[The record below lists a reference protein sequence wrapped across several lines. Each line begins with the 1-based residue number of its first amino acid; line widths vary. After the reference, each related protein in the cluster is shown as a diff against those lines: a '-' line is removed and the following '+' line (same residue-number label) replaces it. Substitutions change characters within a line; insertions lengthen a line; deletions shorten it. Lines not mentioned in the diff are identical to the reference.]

1 MPPRVQHVRAALVVA
16 ALALSLLAASPAGA
30 RVNPCAQAR
39 FRDLL
44 CPDLIMK
51 RPSGLSLERYEGH
64 LLLRSTSSIDS
75 VGAGAMEITGRRYR
89 AGHMH
94 VRQRIHRRGGGS
106 ILVKTGAELRFK
118 QIPGQGGYWKLR
130 DAARLEV
137 WSVNAAGIQLRRVRV
152 SPKLFYC
159 LRDLRRT
166 RPDRPGSPA
175 REVYPACN
183 QNPAID
189 HVRLGTS
196 VGWSDIY
203 PGGYYQQFVDVSGL
217 RGRFALVHIADPENK
232 LFESDE
238 TNNASRV
245 LLRLPSGARLPEQR

>member
-1 MPPRVQHVRAALVVA
+1 MSLRVQHVRAVALVA
-16 ALALSLLAASPAGA
+16 ALALPLLETSPAHA
-30 RVNPCAQAR
+30 RANPCAQAR
-39 FRDLL
+39 FRELR

-51 RPSGLSLERYEGH
+51 RPSGVSLEHYDGH

-75 VGAGAMEITGRRYR
+75 VGAGPMEITGRRYR

-94 VRQRIHRRGGGS
+94 VRQRIYDRRGGS

-137 WSVNAAGIQLRRVRV
+137 WSVNAAGVQLKRVRV

-159 LRDLRRT
+159 LRDLQRT
-166 RPDRPGSPA
+166 RPGPGSPSN
-175 REVYPACN
+175 EVYPACN
-183 QNPAID
+183 QDASIN

-203 PGGYYQQFVDVSGL
+203 PGGYDEQFVDVTGL
-217 RGRFALVHIADPENK
+217 SGRFALVHIADPENE

-245 LLRLPSGARLPEQR
+245 LLRLPSGERLREQL

>member
-1 MPPRVQHVRAALVVA
+1 LNLRVQHVRAAVLVAV
-16 ALALSLLAASPAGA
+16 LALPLLVAGPADA

-39 FRDLL
+39 FRELR

-51 RPSGLSLERYEGH
+51 RPSALSLEHYEGH

-75 VGAGAMEITGRRYR
+75 VGAGPMEITGRRYR

-94 VRQRIHRRGGGS
+94 VRQRIYRRGGGS
-106 ILVKTGAELRFK
+106 ILVRTGAELRFK

-137 WSVNAAGIQLRRVRV
+137 WSVNAAGVQLRRVRV

-159 LRDLRRT
+159 LRDLKRT
-166 RPDRPGSPA
+166 RPGRPGSPSS
-175 REVYPACN
+175 EVYPGCSQDPSIN
-183 QNPAID
+183 

-203 PGGYYQQFVDVSGL
+203 PGGYYQQFVDVTGL
-217 RGRFALVHIADPENK
+217 NGRFALVHIADPENE

-245 LLRLPSGARLPEQR
+245 LLRLPSGDRLRKQR

>member
-1 MPPRVQHVRAALVVA
+1 MNLRVQHVRAAVLVAV
-16 ALALSLLAASPAGA
+16 LALPLLVAGPADA

-39 FRDLL
+39 FRELR

-51 RPSGLSLERYEGH
+51 QPSGLSLEHYEGH

-75 VGAGAMEITGRRYR
+75 VGAGPMEITGSRYR

-94 VRQRIHRRGGGS
+94 VRQRIYDRRGGS

-137 WSVNAAGIQLRRVRV
+137 WSVNAAGVQLRRVRV

-159 LRDLRRT
+159 LRDLKRT
-166 RPDRPGSPA
+166 RPGTVSPSN
-175 REVYPACN
+175 EVYPACN
-183 QNPAID
+183 QDASID

-203 PGGYYQQFVDVSGL
+203 PGGYYQQFVDVTGL
-217 RGRFALVHIADPENK
+217 RGRFALVHIADPENE

-245 LLRLPSGARLPEQR
+245 LLRLPSGDRLRKQR

>member
-1 MPPRVQHVRAALVVA
+1 MNLRVQHVRAVAAVA
-16 ALALSLLAASPAGA
+16 ALALALLVASPSDA

-39 FRDLL
+39 FRELR

-51 RPSGLSLERYEGH
+51 RPSGLSLEHYEGH

-75 VGAGAMEITGRRYR
+75 VGAGPMEITGRRYR
-89 AGHMH
+89 VGHMH
-94 VRQRIHRRGGGS
+94 VRQRIYRRDGGS

-137 WSVNAAGIQLRRVRV
+137 WSVNAAGVQLRRLRV

-159 LRDLRRT
+159 LRDLQRT
-166 RPDRPGSPA
+166 LPGPESPSNA
-175 REVYPACN
+175 VYPACN
-183 QNPAID
+183 QDPSIN

-203 PGGYYQQFVDVSGL
+203 PGGYYQQFVDVTGL
-217 RGRFALVHIADPENK
+217 SGRFALVHIADPENE

-245 LLRLPSGARLPEQR
+245 LLRLPSGDRLLKQG

>member
-1 MPPRVQHVRAALVVA
+1 MPFRVQHVRAVALVA
-16 ALALSLLAASPAGA
+16 ALALLAASAADA

-39 FRDLL
+39 FRELL

-51 RPSGLSLERYEGH
+51 RPSGLSLEHYEGH

-75 VGAGAMEITGRRYR
+75 VGAGPMEITGRRYR

-94 VRQRIHRRGGGS
+94 VRQRIHRSSGGS

-137 WSVNAAGIQLRRVRV
+137 WSVNSAGVQLQRVRV

-159 LRDLRRT
+159 LRDLQRT
-166 RPDRPGSPA
+166 RPGRPGSPA
-175 REVYPACN
+175 E
-183 QNPAID
+183 
-189 HVRLGTS
+189 
-196 VGWSDIY
+196 
-203 PGGYYQQFVDVSGL
+203 
-217 RGRFALVHIADPENK
+217 
-232 LFESDE
+232 
-238 TNNASRV
+238 
-245 LLRLPSGARLPEQR
+245 

>member
-1 MPPRVQHVRAALVVA
+1 VRSRVQHLRLLAVAA
-16 ALALSLLAASPAGA
+16 ALALLLVAAPGADA

-39 FRDLL
+39 FRELR

-51 RPSGLSLERYEGH
+51 RPSALSLEHYEGK

-75 VGAGAMEITGRRYR
+75 VGAGPMEITGRKFKP
-89 AGHMH
+89 GHMH
-94 VRQRIHRRGGGS
+94 VRQRIYRRRGGS
-106 ILVKTGAELRFK
+106 ILVRTGAELRFK

-137 WSVNAAGIQLRRVRV
+137 WSVNAAGVQLRRVRM

-159 LRDLRRT
+159 LRDLQRT
-166 RPDRPGSPA
+166 RPDRPRSPA
-175 REVYPACN
+175 SEVYPGCSQDRSIN
-183 QNPAID
+183 R
-189 HVRLGTS
+189 VRLGTS

-203 PGGYYQQFVDVSGL
+203 PGGYYEQFVDVTGL
-217 RGRFALVHIADPENK
+217 RGRFALVHIADPENV

-245 LLRLPSGARLPEQR
+245 LLRLPSGEQLRKQR

>member
-1 MPPRVQHVRAALVVA
+1 M
-16 ALALSLLAASPAGA
+16 
-30 RVNPCAQAR
+30 NPCAQAR
-39 FRDLL
+39 FRELR

-51 RPSGLSLERYEGH
+51 RPSDLSIERYEGK

-75 VGAGAMEITGRRYR
+75 VGAGPMEITGRRYR

-94 VRQRIHRRGGGS
+94 VQQRIYRRSGGS
-106 ILVKTGAELRFK
+106 ILARTGAELRFK

-137 WSVNAAGIQLRRVRV
+137 WTVNAKGVQLRRVRT

-159 LRDLRRT
+159 LRDLQRT
-166 RPDRPGSPA
+166 RPDRPRSPA
-175 REVYPACN
+175 REVYPGCN
-183 QNPAID
+183 QDPSITRD
-189 HVRLGTS
+189 RLGTS

-203 PGGYYQQFVDVSGL
+203 PGGYYQQFVDVTGL
-217 RGRFALVHIADPENK
+217 RGRFALVHIADPENV

-245 LLRLPSGARLPEQR
+245 LIRLPSGTPFKKQR